1 MGPAI
6 ADASASE
13 RLPRGASAAEAVAR
27 RLSAAFEEFCAAESR
42 LRLLQD
48 VESLH
53 DARVALRRMRACL
66 RVFSNVFAGDWSC
79 ALLEKISE
87 LAAIFGP
94 ARDADVVVANVAAV
108 SERLGAHDRAAS
120 VELLAPML
128 EARLRTRR
136 ELLAFMD
143 SSRYFAIVR
152 EARAA
157 VAEPQFRGCAARP
170 ARKLIPKLVSRSW
183 KRLKRDVRAL
193 SDTPEVTAFHAVRIR
208 AKRCRYAA
216 EVQIPVAGRRTHRFV
231 HELGELQDELG
242 RIQDATLERRWLAEY
257 THDAGHTSVASALD
271 TLLAADVEAA
281 KHDWRR
287 AWKAARRTHRAFA

>member
-1 MGPAI
+1 MG
-6 ADASASE
+6 
-13 RLPRGASAAEAVAR
+13 GASAAEAVAR
-27 RLSAAFEEFCAAESR
+27 RLSAAFEEFCSAESR
-42 LRLLQD
+42 LRSLHD

-66 RVFSNVFAGDWSC
+66 RVFANVFAGDWSH

-87 LAAIFGP
+87 LAAIYGP

-108 SERLGAHDRAAS
+108 SERLEARERAAS

-128 EARLRTRR
+128 EARLRARG

-143 SSRYFAIVR
+143 SPRYLEIVR

-170 ARKLIPKLVSRSW
+170 ARKLVRRLVSRSW
-183 KRLKRDVRAL
+183 KRLERDVRAL
-193 SDTPEVTAFHAVRIR
+193 SDAPDAAALHAVRIR

-216 EVQIPVAGRRTHRFV
+216 EVQIPVSGGRTHRFV

-242 RIQDATLERRWLAEY
+242 RIQDATLERRWLAEFAQ
-257 THDAGHTSVASALD
+257 DAHHTSVASALD
-271 TLLAADVEAA
+271 ALLAADVEAA